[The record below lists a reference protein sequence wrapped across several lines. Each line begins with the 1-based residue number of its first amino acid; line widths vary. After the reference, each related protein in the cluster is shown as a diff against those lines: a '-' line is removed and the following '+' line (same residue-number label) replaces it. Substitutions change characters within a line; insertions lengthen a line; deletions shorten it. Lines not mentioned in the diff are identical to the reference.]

1 MSHKKEEL
9 VHILDHMNIQVDNP
23 VSLLDQD
30 TSRHF
35 LHSNNPAHKYKVNG
49 QDKGVCAS
57 KMVSHSSSTLQLF
70 IKATRL
76 EQIQRDYD
84 RAEEDQKLM
93 QRSIERNE
101 AVSIP

>member
-1 MSHKKEEL
+1 MYVEPTLHFFVGAVVSHKKEEL

-49 QDKGVCAS
+49 RDKGA
-57 KMVSHSSSTLQLF
+57 
-70 IKATRL
+70 
-76 EQIQRDYD
+76 
-84 RAEEDQKLM
+84 
-93 QRSIERNE
+93 
-101 AVSIP
+101 